1 MTRIATYVLGAIA
14 LLALAGGG
22 SPATAQPVYPWCAHY
37 SGNDVG
43 GAISCGFS
51 TREQCMAA
59 VSGVGGTC
67 EMNVNWSPSAPA
79 QPRTSKRRTGSMQ

>member
-1 MTRIATYVLGAIA
+1 MTKLITCTLGAA
-14 LLALAGGG
+14 VLLMFAGNG
-22 SPATAQPVYPWCAHY
+22 SPAKAQPVYPWCAHY

-43 GAISCGFS
+43 GAINCGFS

-67 EMNVNWSPSAPA
+67 EVNVNWPPSVPP
-79 QPRTSKRRTGSMQ
+79 QPRAPKRQ